1 MVVGPMF
8 SGKTSWMISHAK
20 SHLLANKRVQLIIP
34 VIGSERYTRKDMAS
48 SHDGLRM
55 CALKVKTLEDATEDA
70 LQNVDTIGID
80 EGHFFANLASFCDA
94 QAALGRDV
102 FVAGL
107 KADSDKKGWTSI
119 LELFPVADYHTCLTS
134 TCILCGGE
142 ATCSKKIVTNANSQA
157 EGNGQI
163 DVGADEKYVAT
174 CSECW
179 LQDIPREALE
189 KRTRQVELL
198 KEMTTESN

>member
-34 VIGSERYTRKDMAS
+34 VIGSERHTRKDMAS

-55 CALKVKTLEDATEDA
+55 RALKVETLKDVTEDA

-80 EGHFFANLASFCDA
+80 EGHFFANLALFCDA

-107 KADSDKKGWTSI
+107 KADSDKQGCTSI
-119 LELFPVADYHTCLTS
+119 LELFPVADYHKCLTS

-142 ATCSKKIVTNANSQA
+142 ATCSKKIVADRQA

-163 DVGADEKYVAT
+163 DVGADEKYVAA

-179 LQDIPREALE
+179 LQDIPHEALE
-189 KRTRQVELL
+189 KRARQVERL
-198 KEMTTESN
+198 KEMTTELN